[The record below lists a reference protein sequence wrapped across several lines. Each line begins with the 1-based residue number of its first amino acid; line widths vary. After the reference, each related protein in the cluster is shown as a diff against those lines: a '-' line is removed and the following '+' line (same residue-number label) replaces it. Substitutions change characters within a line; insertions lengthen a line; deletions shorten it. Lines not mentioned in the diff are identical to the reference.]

1 MLKRLTNILF
11 SNRLTGL
18 LFIVFAIAMAIGTF
32 LDAGQETSPTPYSRN
47 IIYNAWWFEAIM
59 LLFVVNF
66 MGNIYRYDLL
76 SKRKWATLIL
86 HLSWILI
93 LVGAFLTRYVGYE
106 GVMSIREGNVENT
119 FISQKTYLTVYI
131 DGDYEINGQ
140 IVRRV
145 IEEHVDFSHRLN
157 NKFRHSTDYNKIP
170 VSIELTDFIK
180 GAEEDVVYDENG
192 EYYLKIVESTGGM
205 PHNHFL
211 KAGTVQS
218 LHNTLYTLNNY
229 VEGAINITFD
239 DNGIFIESPYDAE
252 YMVMATMSLGKLNK
266 NQKEPLRLR
275 SRYIINSQSIVF
287 PKPVIKGVFDVVKK
301 SELLKSDQDAIEL
314 KISTSAE
321 TKTVKLLGGMGTNNQ
336 FKKVE
341 IGDLAFLFKYGSRV
355 YELPFSVKLNDF
367 IAEKYPGTEKSY
379 SAFAS
384 EVTVIDEE
392 NFDYRIFMNNI
403 LNYKGFRFFQASFD
417 PDEKGTILS
426 VNHDFW
432 GTTITY
438 IGYILLYI
446 GLFSILFSSFTRF
459 SYLKDQIQQL
469 KIKKSKL
476 LPIVFFIF
484 SLTLNA
490 QDANPHNPETSKA
503 DIEKIDSIL
512 YANQVP
518 KVEADKFGK
527 IVIQDLGGR
536 MMPINTYASELLRK
550 LSKSDHYKDLDAN
563 QAILSMYESP
573 LLWYNIPIIYLKKKK
588 GDSIRNII
596 GVDKDEKHI
605 ALVDFFT
612 EMGDYKLA
620 PYLEEAYRTTVPN
633 AFQKEFK
640 EIDQRVNLLYNALE
654 GTSLRLFPVINDE
667 NNRWISATENR
678 EDNKVIKDTLY
689 SNFINTGFKTYLYFL
704 NEGKRSNDFS
714 ESDKVL
720 NAILDTQYRYGSK
733 VMLAESKIESEVLY
747 NKYDIFRSLFSWY
760 LYAGSLLFIVLI
772 FQIFNNNRVINSLIT
787 IFKYSIYLLFALHA
801 AGLCWRWYISGHA
814 PWSDGYESMIY
825 VSWVTMLFGIV
836 FGRRSDLTIA
846 STTFVASM
854 ILMIAHWSWM
864 DPAIANLVP
873 VLDSYWLMIH
883 VSIIVGSYGPFT
895 LSMIL
900 GLVTLIL
907 ITLVNNKNK
916 EIMALNIREL
926 IIINEMSLT
935 VGLVMLTIGNFL
947 GGMWANESWGRYW
960 GWDPKETW
968 ALISIMIY
976 AFVLHMRI
984 IPSLKSQ
991 FAFTIA
997 SIISYATIL
1006 MTYFGVNFYLA
1017 GLHSYAK
1024 DDQQISFLYSGLTL
1038 LIVCILALLAYPKYS
1053 KYLKNNRKFN
1063 LDQL

>member
-1 MLKRLTNILF
+1 MLKKISNILF
-11 SNRLTGL
+11 SNRLTGF
-18 LFIVFAIAMAIGTF
+18 LFIAFAIAMAIGTF

-47 IIYNAWWFEAIM
+47 IIYNTWWFESIM
-59 LLFVVNF
+59 FLFVVNF
-66 MGNIYRYDLL
+66 IGNIFRYRLL
-76 SKRKWATLIL
+76 SKKKWATLVL
-86 HLSWILI
+86 HLSWIFI
-93 LVGAFLTRYVGYE
+93 LVGAFITRYIGYE

-119 FISQKTYLTVYI
+119 FISQKTYLTLYV

-145 IEEHVDFSHRLN
+145 IEEEVDFSPRLN
-157 NKFRHSTDYNKIP
+157 NNFKLKSDYNKIP
-170 VSIELTDFIK
+170 ISIELTDFIK
-180 GAEEDVVYDENG
+180 GAEEDVVFDENG
-192 EYYLKIVESTGGM
+192 ENYLKIVESTGGM

-211 KAGTVQS
+211 KEGTVQS

-229 VEGAINITFD
+229 VEGAINISFD
-239 DNGIFIESPYDAE
+239 DSGIYIESPYDAD
-252 YMVMATMSLGKLNK
+252 YMVMATMESGKLNK

-275 SRYIINSQSIVF
+275 SRYIINNQSIVF
-287 PKPVIKGVFDVVKK
+287 PKPVVKGVFDVVKK
-301 SELLKSDQDAIEL
+301 SDILKSDQDAISL
-314 KISTSAE
+314 KISTPNE
-321 TKTVKLLGGMGTNNQ
+321 IKLVKVLGGQGTNNQ

-341 IGDLAFLFKYGSRV
+341 IGGLDFLFKYGSKV
-355 YELPFSVKLNDF
+355 YELPFSIKLNDF

-384 EVTVIDEE
+384 EVTVIDE
-392 NFDYRIFMNNI
+392 NSFDYRIFMNNI
-403 LNYKGFRFFQASFD
+403 LNYKGYRFFQASFD

-426 VNHDFW
+426 VNYDFW
-432 GTTITY
+432 GTAITY
-438 IGYILLYI
+438 LGYILLYI
-446 GLFSILFSSFTRF
+446 GLFSILFSGFTRF
-459 SYLKDQIQQL
+459 NYLKNQIQQL
-469 KIKKSKL
+469 KIRKSNL
-476 LPIVFFIF
+476 ISIVFFIF
-484 SLTLNA
+484 SFSINA
-490 QDANPHNPETSKA
+490 QQANPHNSNQTN
-503 DIEKIDSIL
+503 INKIDSIL
-512 YANQVP
+512 YANAVP
-518 KVEADKFGK
+518 KNEAEKFGK

-536 MMPINTYASELLRK
+536 MMPVNTYASELLRK
-550 LSKSDHYKDLDAN
+550 LSKSDAYKDLDAN
-563 QAILSMYESP
+563 QALLSMYESP

-596 GVDKDEKHI
+596 GVNKEDKHI

-612 EMGDYKLA
+612 EMGEYKLA
-620 PYLEEAYRTTVPN
+620 PYLEEAYRTTIPN

-654 GTSLRLFPVINDE
+654 GSSLRIFPIIDDE
-667 NNRWISATENR
+667 NNRWISPSENR
-678 EDNKVIKDTLY
+678 TKANVIKDTLY
-689 SNFINTGFKTYLYFL
+689 YNFINTGFKTYLYFL
-704 NEGKRSNDFS
+704 NEGKRTKNFK
-714 ESDKVL
+714 ESDKIL
-720 NAILDTQYRYGSK
+720 NAIFDTQNKYGSD
-733 VMLAESKIESEVLY
+733 VMLSVNKINSEVLY

-760 LYAGSLLFIVLI
+760 LYSGFLLFVVLI
-772 FQIFNNNRVINSLIT
+772 FQIFNYNNNILNLLKVA
-787 IFKYSIYLLFALHA
+787 FKYSIYLLFILHA
-801 AGLCWRWYISGHA
+801 AGLAWRWYISGHA
-814 PWSDGYESMIY
+814 PWSDGYETMIY
-825 VSWVTMLFGIV
+825 IAWVTIFFGII
-836 FGRRSDLTIA
+836 FGRKSDLTIA
-846 STTFVASM
+846 STAFVSSM
-854 ILMIAHWSWM
+854 ILMVAHWNWM

-907 ITLVNNKNK
+907 ILLVNNKNK

-935 VGLVMLTIGNFL
+935 IGLVMLTIGNFL

-976 AFVLHMRI
+976 AFVLHMRL
-984 IPSLKSQ
+984 IPALKSQ
-991 FAFTIA
+991 FAFIIA
-997 SIISYATIL
+997 SIVSYATIL

-1024 DDQQISFLYSGLTL
+1024 DDQQISILYSGITL
-1038 LIVCILALLAYPKYS
+1038 FIVCFLAILAYPKYS

>member
-11 SNRLTGL
+11 STRLTGL

-47 IIYNAWWFEAIM
+47 IIYNAWWFETIM

-66 MGNIYRYDLL
+66 MGNIFRYRLL
-76 SKRKWATLIL
+76 SKRRWATLIL
-86 HLSWILI
+86 HLSWIFI
-93 LVGAFLTRYVGYE
+93 LLGAFLTRYVGYE
-106 GVMSIREGNVENT
+106 GVMSIREGNVENS
-119 FISQKTYLTVYI
+119 FISEKTYLTIYI
-131 DGDYEINGQ
+131 DGDYELNGQ
-140 IVRRV
+140 IVRKV
-145 IEEHVDFSHRLN
+145 KEEHVDFSYRLD
-157 NKFRHSTDYNKIP
+157 NKFKLKTYYNDTP
-170 VSIELTDFIK
+170 VSLELTDFIK
-180 GAEEDVVYDENG
+180 GAEEDIIYDENG
-192 EYYLKIVESTGGM
+192 QFYLKIVESSGGM

-211 KAGTVQS
+211 KSGTIQS
-218 LHNTLYTLNNY
+218 LHNTLYTLNNH
-229 VEGAINITFD
+229 VEGAVNITFD
-239 DNGIFIESPYDAE
+239 DNGIFIESPYEAE
-252 YMVMATMSLGKLNK
+252 YMVMATMDIGKLNK
-266 NQKEPLRLR
+266 NEKQPLNLR
-275 SRYIINSQSIVF
+275 SRYSINNQVIVF

-301 SELLKSDQDAIEL
+301 SEILKSNQDAIAL
-314 KISTSAE
+314 KISTPSQ
-321 TKTVKLLGGMGTNNQ
+321 TKSVKVLGGKGTNNQ
-336 FKKVE
+336 FKKIE
-341 IGDLAFLFKYGSRV
+341 LGDLDILLKYGSKV
-355 YELPFSVKLNDF
+355 YELPFSIKLNDF
-367 IAEKYPGTEKSY
+367 IAEKHPGTEKSY

-384 EVTVIDEE
+384 EVTVIDDE
-392 NFDYRIFMNNI
+392 NFDYRIFMNTI
-403 LNYKGFRFFQASFD
+403 LNYKGYRFFQASFD

-438 IGYILLYI
+438 IGYILLYF
-446 GLFSILFSSFTRF
+446 GLFSILFAGFTRF
-459 SYLKDQIQQL
+459 SYLKNQLQQL
-469 KIKKSKL
+469 KINKSKL

-484 SLTLNA
+484 SIPLNA
-490 QDANPHNPETSKA
+490 QDVNPHNPVTTQA

-512 YANQVP
+512 YVNQVP
-518 KVEADKFGK
+518 KVEAEKFGK

-536 MMPINTYASELLRK
+536 MMPVSTYASELLRK
-550 LSKSDHYKDLDAN
+550 LSKSDNYKNLDAN
-563 QAILSMYESP
+563 QALLSMHESP
-573 LLWYNIPIIYLKKKK
+573 LLWYNVPIIYLKKKK

-596 GVDKDEKHI
+596 GVSKEEKHI

-612 EMGDYKLA
+612 EIGEYKLA

-640 EIDQRVNLLYNALE
+640 ETDQRVNLLYNALE
-654 GTSLRLFPVINDE
+654 GRSLRLFPVIDDE
-667 NNRWISATENR
+667 NNRWISPIENR
-678 EDNKVIKDTLY
+678 GENKVIKDTLY

-704 NEGKRSNDFS
+704 NQGKRSNDFS
-714 ESDKVL
+714 ESERIL
-720 NAILDTQYRYGSK
+720 NAILDTQYKYGSQ
-733 VMLAESKIESEVLY
+733 VMLTESKIESEVLY

-760 LYAGSLLFIVLI
+760 LYAGSLLFLVLI
-772 FQIFNNNRVINSLIT
+772 FQIFKNNRIVNSLIT
-787 IFKYSIYLLFALHA
+787 IFKYSIYLLFILHA
-801 AGLCWRWYISGHA
+801 IGLCWRWYISGHA

-825 VSWVTMLFGIV
+825 ISWVTMLFGIV

-846 STTFVASM
+846 STAFVSSM

-864 DPAIANLVP
+864 DPAIANLAP

-883 VSIIVGSYGPFT
+883 VSVIVGSYGPFT

-926 IIINEMSLT
+926 ILINEMSLT

-976 AFVLHMRI
+976 AFVLHMRL
-984 IPSLKSQ
+984 IPKLKSQ
-991 FAFTIA
+991 FTFTIA
-997 SIISYATIL
+997 SIISYGTIL

-1024 DDQQISFLYSGLTL
+1024 DDQQISFLYSGITL
-1038 LIVCILALLAYPKYS
+1038 SIVCVLALLAYPKYS

>member
-1 MLKRLTNILF
+1 MLKRVTNILF

-47 IIYNAWWFEAIM
+47 IIYNTWWFEAIM

-66 MGNIYRYDLL
+66 IGNIYRYDLL

-86 HLSWILI
+86 HLSWIFI
-93 LVGAFLTRYVGYE
+93 LFGAFLTRYVGYE
-106 GVMSIREGNVENT
+106 GVMSIREGNVENS

-157 NKFRHSTDYNKIP
+157 NKFRYSTDYKNTPI
-170 VSIELTDFIK
+170 SIELTDFIK
-180 GAEEDVVYDENG
+180 GAEEDVIYDENG

-211 KAGTVQS
+211 KAGTVQR

-239 DNGIFIESPYDAE
+239 DNGIFIESPYEAE
-252 YMVMATMSLGKLNK
+252 YMVMATMDVGKLNK
-266 NQKEPLRLR
+266 NQKEPLKLR
-275 SRYIINSQSIVF
+275 SRYVINNQSIVF

-301 SELLKSDQDAIEL
+301 SELLKSDQDAIAL
-314 KISTSAE
+314 KISTSSE
-321 TKTVKLLGGMGTNNQ
+321 TKLVKVLGGKGTNNQ
-336 FKKVE
+336 AKKIE
-341 IGDLAFLFKYGSRV
+341 LGNLDILLKYGSKV
-355 YELPFSVKLNDF
+355 YDLPFSIKLNDF

-426 VNHDFW
+426 VNRDSW
-432 GTTITY
+432 GTTVTY

-459 SYLKDQIQQL
+459 SYLKNQIQQL

-490 QDANPHNPETSKA
+490 QDANPHNPETSQA

-518 KVEADKFGK
+518 KVEAEKFGK

-536 MMPINTYASELLRK
+536 MMPVNTYASELLRK
-550 LSKSDHYKDLDAN
+550 LSKSDNYKNLDAN
-563 QAILSMYESP
+563 QALLSMYESP

-596 GVDKDEKHI
+596 GVDNDDKHI

-612 EMGDYKLA
+612 ERGEYKLA

-640 EIDQRVNLLYNALE
+640 ETDQRVNLLYNALE
-654 GTSLRLFPVINDE
+654 GNSLRLFPVIDDE
-667 NNRWISATENR
+667 NNRWISSTENR
-678 EDNKVIKDTLY
+678 GDNKETKDTLY

-704 NEGKRSNDFS
+704 NQGKRSNDFS
-714 ESDKVL
+714 ESDKIL
-720 NAILDTQYRYGSK
+720 GAILDTQYRYGSQ
-733 VMLAESKIESEVLY
+733 VMLTESKIESEVLY

-760 LYAGSLLFIVLI
+760 LYAGFLLFITMLYK
-772 FQIFNNNRVINSLIT
+772 IFNNKKIVNIFIT
-787 IFKYSIYLLFALHA
+787 IFKYSIYFLFALHA

-846 STTFVASM
+846 STAFVTSM
-854 ILMIAHWSWM
+854 ILMVAHWSWM

-907 ITLVNNKNK
+907 IILVNNKNK

-926 IIINEMSLT
+926 IVINEMSLT

-976 AFVLHMRI
+976 AFVLHMRL
-984 IPSLKSQ
+984 IPSFKSQ
-991 FAFTIA
+991 FSFTIA

-1024 DDQQISFLYSGLTL
+1024 DDQQISFLYAGLTL
-1038 LIVCILALLAYPKYS
+1038 LMVCILAFLAYPKYS

>member
-1 MLKRLTNILF
+1 
-11 SNRLTGL
+11 
-18 LFIVFAIAMAIGTF
+18 
-32 LDAGQETSPTPYSRN
+32 
-47 IIYNAWWFEAIM
+47 
-59 LLFVVNF
+59 
-66 MGNIYRYDLL
+66 
-76 SKRKWATLIL
+76 
-86 HLSWILI
+86 
-93 LVGAFLTRYVGYE
+93 
-106 GVMSIREGNVENT
+106 
-119 FISQKTYLTVYI
+119 
-131 DGDYEINGQ
+131 
-140 IVRRV
+140 
-145 IEEHVDFSHRLN
+145 
-157 NKFRHSTDYNKIP
+157 
-170 VSIELTDFIK
+170 
-180 GAEEDVVYDENG
+180 
-192 EYYLKIVESTGGM
+192 
-205 PHNHFL
+205 
-211 KAGTVQS
+211 
-218 LHNTLYTLNNY
+218 
-229 VEGAINITFD
+229 
-239 DNGIFIESPYDAE
+239 
-252 YMVMATMSLGKLNK
+252 
-266 NQKEPLRLR
+266 
-275 SRYIINSQSIVF
+275 
-287 PKPVIKGVFDVVKK
+287 
-301 SELLKSDQDAIEL
+301 
-314 KISTSAE
+314 
-321 TKTVKLLGGMGTNNQ
+321 
-336 FKKVE
+336 
-341 IGDLAFLFKYGSRV
+341 
-355 YELPFSVKLNDF
+355 
-367 IAEKYPGTEKSY
+367 
-379 SAFAS
+379 
-384 EVTVIDEE
+384 
-392 NFDYRIFMNNI
+392 MNNI

-426 VNHDFW
+426 VNHDSW
-432 GTTITY
+432 GTTVTY

-490 QDANPHNPETSKA
+490 QDANPHNPETSQA

-596 GVDKDEKHI
+596 GASKEDKHI
-605 ALVDFFT
+605 ALVNFFT
-612 EMGDYKLA
+612 ETGEYKLA

-640 EIDQRVNLLYNALE
+640 ETDQRVNVLYNALE
-654 GTSLRLFPVINDE
+654 GSSLRLFPVIDDE
-667 NNRWISATENR
+667 NNRWISSTENR

-704 NEGKRSNDFS
+704 NQGKRSNDFS
-714 ESDKVL
+714 ESDKIL
-720 NAILDTQYRYGSK
+720 GAILDTQYRYGSQ
-733 VMLAESKIESEVLY
+733 VMLTESKIESEVLY
-747 NKYDIFRSLFSWY
+747 NKYDIFRNLFSWY
-760 LYAGSLLFIVLI
+760 LYAGFLLFIALLYK
-772 FQIFNNNRVINSLIT
+772 IFNNKKIVNAFIT
-787 IFKYSIYLLFALHA
+787 IFKYSIYFLFALHA

-836 FGRRSDLTIA
+836 FGRRSDLTMA
-846 STTFVASM
+846 STAFVTSM
-854 ILMIAHWSWM
+854 ILMVAHWSWM

-926 IIINEMSLT
+926 VLINEMSLT

-976 AFVLHMRI
+976 AFVLHMRL

-991 FAFTIA
+991 FSFTIA
-997 SIISYATIL
+997 SIISYGTIL

-1024 DDQQISFLYSGLTL
+1024 DDQQISFLYAGLTL
-1038 LIVCILALLAYPKYS
+1038 LMVCILAFLAYPKYS

>member
-11 SNRLTGL
+11 STRLTGL

-47 IIYNAWWFEAIM
+47 IIYNAWWFETIM

-66 MGNIYRYDLL
+66 MGNIFRYRLL
-76 SKRKWATLIL
+76 SKRRWATLIL
-86 HLSWILI
+86 HLSWIFI
-93 LVGAFLTRYVGYE
+93 LLGAFLTRYVGYE
-106 GVMSIREGNVENT
+106 GVMSIREGNVENS
-119 FISQKTYLTVYI
+119 FISEKTYLTIYI
-131 DGDYEINGQ
+131 DGDYELNGQ
-140 IVRRV
+140 IVRKV
-145 IEEHVDFSHRLN
+145 KEEHVDFSYRLD
-157 NKFRHSTDYNKIP
+157 NKFKLKTYYNDTP
-170 VSIELTDFIK
+170 VSLELTDFIK
-180 GAEEDVVYDENG
+180 GAEEDIIYDENG
-192 EYYLKIVESTGGM
+192 QFYLKIVESSGGM

-211 KAGTVQS
+211 KSGTIQS
-218 LHNTLYTLNNY
+218 LHNTLYTLNNH
-229 VEGAINITFD
+229 VEGAVNITFD
-239 DNGIFIESPYDAE
+239 DNGIFIESPYEAE
-252 YMVMATMSLGKLNK
+252 YMVMATMDIGKLNK
-266 NQKEPLRLR
+266 NEKQPLNLR
-275 SRYIINSQSIVF
+275 SRYSINNQVIVF

-301 SELLKSDQDAIEL
+301 SEILKSDQDAIAL
-314 KISTSAE
+314 KISTPSQ
-321 TKTVKLLGGMGTNNQ
+321 TKSVKVLGGKGTNNQ
-336 FKKVE
+336 FKKIE
-341 IGDLAFLFKYGSRV
+341 LGDLDILLKYGSKV
-355 YELPFSVKLNDF
+355 YELPFSIKLNDF
-367 IAEKYPGTEKSY
+367 IAEKHPGTEKSY

-384 EVTVIDEE
+384 EVTVIDDE
-392 NFDYRIFMNNI
+392 NFDYRIFMNTI
-403 LNYKGFRFFQASFD
+403 LNYKGYRFFQASFD

-438 IGYILLYI
+438 IGYILLYF
-446 GLFSILFSSFTRF
+446 GLFSILFAGFTRF
-459 SYLKDQIQQL
+459 SYLKNQLQQL
-469 KIKKSKL
+469 KINKSKL

-484 SLTLNA
+484 SIPLNA
-490 QDANPHNPETSKA
+490 QDVNPHNPVTSQA

-512 YANQVP
+512 YVNQVP
-518 KVEADKFGK
+518 KVEAEKFGK

-536 MMPINTYASELLRK
+536 MMPVSTYASELLRK
-550 LSKSDHYKDLDAN
+550 LSKSDNYKNLDAN
-563 QAILSMYESP
+563 QALLSMHESP
-573 LLWYNIPIIYLKKKK
+573 LLWYNVPIIYLKKKK

-596 GVDKDEKHI
+596 GVSKEEKHI
-605 ALVDFFT
+605 SLVDFFT
-612 EMGDYKLA
+612 EIGEYKLA

-640 EIDQRVNLLYNALE
+640 ETDQRVNLLYNALE
-654 GTSLRLFPVINDE
+654 GRSLRLFPVIDDE
-667 NNRWISATENR
+667 NNRWISPIENR

-704 NEGKRSNDFS
+704 NQGKRSNDFNES
-714 ESDKVL
+714 ERILD
-720 NAILDTQYRYGSK
+720 AILDTQYKYGSQ
-733 VMLAESKIESEVLY
+733 VMLTESKIESEVLY

-760 LYAGSLLFIVLI
+760 LYAGSLLFLVLI
-772 FQIFNNNRVINSLIT
+772 FQIFKNNRIVNSLIT
-787 IFKYSIYLLFALHA
+787 IFKYSIYLLFILHA
-801 AGLCWRWYISGHA
+801 IGLCWRWYISGHA

-825 VSWVTMLFGIV
+825 ISWVTMLFGIV

-846 STTFVASM
+846 STAFVSSM

-864 DPAIANLVP
+864 DPAIANLAP

-883 VSIIVGSYGPFT
+883 VSVIVGSYGPFT

-907 ITLVNNKNK
+907 ITLVNKKNK

-926 IIINEMSLT
+926 ILINEMSLT

-976 AFVLHMRI
+976 AFVLHMRL
-984 IPSLKSQ
+984 IPKLKSQ
-991 FAFTIA
+991 FTFTIA
-997 SIISYATIL
+997 SIISYGTIL

-1024 DDQQISFLYSGLTL
+1024 DDQQISFLYSGITL
-1038 LIVCILALLAYPKYS
+1038 SIVCVLALLAYPKYS